1 MATAELNKPN
11 SNLGYQQS
19 LDYIVPYASRMN
31 KFTGTVVG
39 FPPNQHTINRKEAK
53 LPNTSTNDNANQR
66 LTGGRDNPAQT
77 TRKSMSKQ
85 VNILDQGVHYP
96 TNNNIA
102 NSTPTAEVRA
112 DQKMFNYDWLIAA
125 AVAAAAL
132 TGIAV

>member
-1 MATAELNKPN
+1 MATETKPN
-11 SNLGYQQS
+11 ANLGYQQD
-19 LDYIVPYASRMN
+19 LDSIVPYASKIN
-31 KFTGTVVG
+31 KFRGSVVG

-53 LPNTSTNDNANQR
+53 LPSTSTHDNANQR

-102 NSTPTAEVRA
+102 NSTPTAEVRT
-112 DQKMFNYDWLIAA
+112 DQKMFNYDWVIAGA
-125 AVAAAAL
+125 LVAAAL
-132 TGIAV
+132 VGISV